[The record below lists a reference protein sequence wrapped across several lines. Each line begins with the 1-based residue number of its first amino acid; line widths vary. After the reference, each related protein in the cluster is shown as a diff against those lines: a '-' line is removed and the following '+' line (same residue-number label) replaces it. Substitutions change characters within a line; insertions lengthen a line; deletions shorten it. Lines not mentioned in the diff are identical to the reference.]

1 MPSLIAIA
9 LTLTLILS
17 AQPADAA
24 IYSYKD
30 DSGRTVFVDDEHK
43 IPSQYRGNTTTIQ
56 QQRDL
61 PQAEATPEGEGEKA
75 EPEGQVYFD
84 RATQMKARQQAQ
96 QLERQRAS
104 QTPAMI
110 RGNRVM
116 VPVEVGVGNRTTHL
130 MLLLDTGAT
139 HTVLHR
145 ASVKGLPFQG
155 GATIDANVVGGRK
168 IKAEKVVTQHLDI
181 GPYILKDF
189 PVMLISPQATG
200 LPYDGL
206 LGMDFLKDHPYEV
219 NFDTEMVHWKTQ
231 P

>member
-9 LTLTLILS
+9 LTLSLFLS

-30 DSGRTVFVDDEHK
+30 ENGRTVFVDDEHK
-43 IPSQYRGNTTTIQ
+43 IPSQYRGNSTTVQ
-56 QQRDL
+56 ERRAL
-61 PQAEATPEGEGEKA
+61 PQADATSEGDGEKA

-84 RATQMKARQQAQ
+84 RATQMKAREQAQ

-110 RGNRVM
+110 RGSRVM
-116 VPVEVGVGNRTTHL
+116 VPVVVAVGDRTAHL
-130 MLLLDTGAT
+130 MLLLDPGAT
-139 HTVLHR
+139 YTVLHR
-145 ASVKGLPFQG
+145 AAVKELPFQAG
-155 GATIDANVVGGRK
+155 KATDVKVAGGRK
-168 IKAEKVVTQHLDI
+168 IKAEPAMTQHLDI

-189 PVMLISPQATG
+189 PVMLITPQSAG

-219 NFDTEMVHWKTQ
+219 NFDSEMVYWKAQ